1 MTRDIQEI
9 KQGLTQI
16 RAMLSLLEK
25 FVAEYETRSVN
36 ILPTED
42 VKFYTATDDDV
53 ISGDGVGE
61 LKSLN
66 QAIRETAEALA
77 G

>member
-1 MTRDIQEI
+1 MTHDIQEI

-42 VKFYTATDDDV
+42 VRFYTATDDDV

-77 G
+77 I